1 MSKYTATIGTRN
13 TLMLS
18 TTLCLHLG
26 CLSCKTRTT
35 FFVSEMDIKFRIMM
49 SIKTI
54 LGCIH
59 AIQKYL
65 SFYRLPSF
73 FSRSYWSPFI
83 WWFEQ
88 QEEQINLFIL
98 VPDSE
103 CGLRLSL
110 TRWGC
115 YSTKRIIWKERKDVQ
130 NSTQRYLSQIS

>member
-13 TLMLS
+13 TPMLS

-59 AIQKYL
+59 AIQKYIVYQVFSVAPIGLLL
-65 SFYRLPSF
+65 S
-73 FSRSYWSPFI
+73 
-83 WWFEQ
+83 
-88 QEEQINLFIL
+88 
-98 VPDSE
+98 DD
-103 CGLRLSL
+103 LSNKKNKL
-110 TRWGC
+110 IC
-115 YSTKRIIWKERKDVQ
+115 S
-130 NSTQRYLSQIS
+130 S